1 MVKEIRPAGKTVLP
15 GEYVLRIGGPS
26 NWGGIDG
33 LKKLKLLAD
42 KNVIYSFH
50 CYDPF
55 PFTHQGA
62 TWSSEEVK
70 PLRGVPYPSSP
81 EAVAPL
87 LAALED
93 KPSSRR
99 VVERYGNER
108 WNKERLATRF
118 KEGIEWGTRHGV
130 PLYCGEFGVF
140 PPHTKPEHRANW
152 FRDFGAVLAEHRI
165 GWAVWG
171 WDEGFG
177 LGRRYVNDK
186 PVVDSVVAKALGLK
200 SV

>member
-1 MVKEIRPAGKTVLP
+1 MTS
-15 GEYVLRIGGPS
+15 GP

-33 LKKLKLLAD
+33 LKKLKLLPD

-62 TWSSEEVK
+62 TWAGEDVK
-70 PLRGVPYPSSP
+70 PLRQVPYPSSP

-87 LAALED
+87 LPALAD
-93 KPSSRR
+93 RPSSQRML
-99 VVERYGNER
+99 ENYGRQR
-108 WNKERLATRF
+108 WNKERLAARF
-118 KEGIEWGTRHGV
+118 KEGIEWGARNGV

-140 PPHTKPEHRANW
+140 PPHAKPEHRANW
-152 FRDFGAVLAEHRI
+152 FRDFGQVLAENRI

-177 LGRRYVNDK
+177 LNRRWVDGK
-186 PVVDSVVAKALGLK
+186 PVVDTVVAEALGLK
-200 SV
+200 SA